1 MEHTYYNSN
10 QCYNET
16 AVDNMNLLKKD
27 LSRFKTKTPEEQ
39 AVQLHKIHNGDYSEL
54 NDFLCENMGL
64 CIYFARKYVAF
75 VEPMWEIG
83 DLVQESFI
91 GLRTAA
97 LKYDPDNESGAAFS
111 TYASFWIKQA
121 IRRFID
127 NNIDT
132 IRIPVH
138 MKESYRKMKYGIGK
152 GMNIK
157 IPKKNDYI
165 IIKYQN
171 GHKMVL
177 IGASVKVEELTE
189 KISQLNLMKGE
200 AYASVEKL
208 NPEENFVIKTKYA
221 DFAVRGTKFGVAIL
235 ESKKKSYLSVEE
247 GVVTATRDDMSIDV
261 SANEELW
268 SGSDSSVLK
277 GKKAIPLISKKT
289 RDIIKDMQNFKTA
302 IQ

>member
-157 IPKKNDYI
+157 DACDAAGMTPNDYYRVSAVTSI
-165 IIKYQN
+165 ASYNQRVTSTDGISEDDELCNFIKSDTPIPEETCVSDATLSDYYDIIK
-171 GHKMVL
+171 
-177 IGASVKVEELTE
+177 
-189 KISQLNLMKGE
+189 
-200 AYASVEKL
+200 EKL
-208 NPEENFVIKTKYA
+208 NLREFEIVSRRLGLFGFSAETLDSIGQEMGVTRERIRQIENKAYGKLKVP
-221 DFAVRGTKFGVAIL
+221 FAHYNNMHIIRDGN
-235 ESKKKSYLSVEE
+235 E
-247 GVVTATRDDMSIDV
+247 VTY
-261 SANEELW
+261 EL
-268 SGSDSSVLK
+268 
-277 GKKAIPLISKKT
+277 
-289 RDIIKDMQNFKTA
+289 
-302 IQ
+302 